1 MWNDG
6 KTWYRV
12 LDTHYLWCRS
22 YFMVYGIHF
31 WWLVVCFQ
39 SYYWDFISDLSLWQ
53 FLKFFLSLKF
63 YIFIRIYLGVKF
75 FGFSILEL
83 LCYFDSKTNQI
94 FSSILRSSQNLTL
107 NIVSLTFF
115 LLCSCVIFM
124 LVSCYLQYLKAYSY
138 FLFLF
143 SLCYLLSD
151 FRDIS
156 SNFIFSSIQ
165 FSNYSWKLFRSVYF
179 SFLTFSI
186 CSFTNFLSFFF
197 WNFFSIVL

>member
-124 LVSCYLQYLKAYSY
+124 LEGLVL
-138 FLFLF
+138 
-143 SLCYLLSD
+143 
-151 FRDIS
+151 
-156 SNFIFSSIQ
+156 SSISQ
-165 FSNYSWKLFRSVYF
+165 SLFILF
-179 SFLTFSI
+179 IPFLTMLPSEWFPRYI
-186 CSFTNFLSFFF
+186 F
-197 WNFFSIVL
+197 